1 MVQACGNGQNIE
13 VSASG
18 RSILIPQDSEEEARA
33 DAVPVRENVLLDEG
47 GEISTDLK

>member
-1 MVQACGNGQNIE
+1 MVQACDNRKNIE

-18 RSILIPQDSEEEARA
+18 GSILIPQGSEEEARA

-47 GEISTDLK
+47 GDISTELK

>member
-18 RSILIPQDSEEEARA
+18 GSIFIPQDSEEEARA